1 MSNKETIK
9 AIYSLIDREIGEN
22 TVLRKE
28 YKELSEK
35 LCKQDDLL
43 KKYLTSK
50 QYKMFQNYLEIEVDT
65 TLLEL
70 EETFIY
76 GFSLAVK
83 LILNSLEN

>member
-9 AIYSLIDREIGEN
+9 NIYALVDREIGEN
-22 TVLRKE
+22 TVSREE
-28 YKELSEK
+28 YQELSQK

-43 KKYLTSK
+43 KSVLTSK
-50 QYKMFQNYLEIEVDT
+50 QYKMFQKYLEIEVDT

-70 EETFIY
+70 EETFMY

-83 LILNSLEN
+83 LIMNSLEN

>member
-9 AIYSLIDREIGEN
+9 NIYALVDREIGEN
-22 TVLRKE
+22 TVSREE
-28 YKELSEK
+28 YQKLSQK

-43 KKYLTSK
+43 KSVLTSK
-50 QYKMFQNYLEIEVDT
+50 QYKMFQKYLEIEVDT

-83 LILNSLEN
+83 LIMNSLEN